1 MAVDDAQPAAPGPAV
16 PPDLQVPPEL
26 PGSPVPPMPQVTP
39 VPPPPLRPENQ
50 ASALEEIRE
59 RADTV
64 WTHGDGTGGGRRARA
79 HAADTAG
86 SQGGNGRAGF
96 GALTVSG
103 REDLKGRHGRVAVVD
118 GCRTPFSKAGT
129 VFKDMDVVDLASAAT
144 AELIER
150 TAIDP
155 AAIGLSV
162 YGVVVPAL
170 HAPNLGREVVF
181 RTSLP
186 MSIPGMTVNLA
197 CASSTR
203 AITFAAEAM
212 LAGECEVALAGGAE
226 SLTNVPIQ
234 FSRRASHAFLD
245 LSKARTMGQRLSILS
260 KLRPKDLAP
269 VAPAIAEYTTGMT
282 MGDSAEKMAKENDV
296 SRRSQDEIALLSHQR
311 AAAATADGRLAAQI
325 APVFPPP
332 RYGQAVTQD
341 NGIRTDSTLEALAKL
356 KPVFDRRY
364 GSLTAGNSS
373 PLTDGGSAVLMM
385 TEERAKA
392 LGYQPLGYLRAYAYA
407 AVDPR
412 EQLLQGPAYAAPAAL
427 DAAGVKLSDV
437 DLVEMHEAF
446 AAQIMSN
453 LKAFASP
460 RFAREEL
467 GRGEPMGEIDLD
479 RLNVTGGSIAIGHPF
494 GATGARVVMQ
504 LLYELRRRGQNLG
517 LLTICAAG
525 GVGFAMVVER
535 E

>member
-1 MAVDDAQPAAPGPAV
+1 MAADDAQPAEPR
-16 PPDLQVPPEL
+16 
-26 PGSPVPPMPQVTP
+26 PQVSP
-39 VPPPPLRPENQ
+39 APPPPLRPENR

-64 WTHGDGTGGGRRARA
+64 WTHASGSRA
-79 HAADTAG
+79 
-86 SQGGNGRAGF
+86 GRAP
-96 GALTVSG
+96 LTVAA
-103 REDLKGRHGRVAVVD
+103 REDLAGRHGRVAIVD
-118 GCRTPFSKAGT
+118 GCRTPFCRAGT
-129 VFKDMDVVDLASAAT
+129 LFKDMDVVDLAGAAT

-150 TAIDP
+150 TAVDP

-162 YGVVVPAL
+162 FGVVVPAL

-181 RTSLP
+181 RASLP
-186 MSIPGMTVNLA
+186 MSVPGVTVNLA

-203 AITFAAEAM
+203 AITFVAEAM

-234 FSRRASHAFLD
+234 FSRRASHAFME
-245 LSKARTMGQRLSILS
+245 LSKARTVGQRLAILG

-269 VAPAIAEYTTGMT
+269 VAPAIAEYSTGLS
-282 MGDSAEKMAKENDV
+282 MGESAEKMAKENDV
-296 SRRSQDEIALLSHQR
+296 SRRSQDEIALLSHTR
-311 AAAATADGRLAAQI
+311 AAAATADGRLAAQV
-325 APVFPPP
+325 AQVFPPP
-332 RYGQAVTQD
+332 RYDRAVTQD
-341 NGIRTDSTLEALAKL
+341 NGIRTDSSLEALAKL

-407 AVDPR
+407 AVDPG

-427 DAAGVKLSDV
+427 DAAGLTLTDI
-437 DLVEMHEAF
+437 DLIEMHEAF
-446 AAQIMSN
+446 AAQIVSN
-453 LKAFASP
+453 MKAFASP
-460 RFAREEL
+460 KFAREEL
-467 GRGEPMGEIDLD
+467 GRGAPMGEIDLE
-479 RLNVTGGSIAIGHPF
+479 RFNVTGGSIAIGHPF
-494 GATGARVVMQ
+494 GATGARVVTQ
-504 LLYELRRRGQNLG
+504 LLYELRRRAQNLG
-517 LLTICAAG
+517 LATICAAG

>member
-1 MAVDDAQPAAPGPAV
+1 MPAENAQPSEVAPRAPEAGDAGPRPAPA
-16 PPDLQVPPEL
+16 PPA
-26 PGSPVPPMPQVTP
+26 
-39 VPPPPLRPENQ
+39 PLRPENR
-50 ASALEEIRE
+50 ATVREEIHE

-64 WTHGDGTGGGRRARA
+64 WTHAASARA
-79 HAADTAG
+79 KAAA
-86 SQGGNGRAGF
+86 GNGF
-96 GALTVSG
+96 HEPLTVTR
-103 REDLKGRHGRVAVVD
+103 REDLKGRHGRVAIVD
-118 GCRTPFSKAGT
+118 GCRTPFSKAGG
-129 VFKDMDVVDLASAAT
+129 VFQDMDVVDLASAAV
-144 AELIER
+144 AELMER
-150 TAIDP
+150 TAVDP
-155 AAIGLSV
+155 AQIDMSV
-162 YGVVVPAL
+162 FGVVVPAL

-181 RTSLP
+181 RASLP
-186 MSIPGMTVNLA
+186 MSVPGMTVNLA

-226 SLTNVPIQ
+226 SLSNVPIQ
-234 FSRRASHAFLD
+234 FSRRAAHVFME
-245 LSKARTMGQRLSILS
+245 LSKARTMSQRLAVLS

-269 VAPAIAEYTTGMT
+269 VAPAIAEYTTGQS
-282 MGDSAEKMAKENDV
+282 MGESAEKMAKENDV

-332 RYGQAVTQD
+332 RYDKAVTQD
-341 NGIRTDSTLEALAKL
+341 NGIRGDGSMEALAKL

-373 PLTDGGSAVLMM
+373 PLTDGGSAVLLM

-392 LGYQPLGYLRAYAYA
+392 LGYHPLGYLRSYAYA
-407 AVDPR
+407 AVDPG

-427 DAAGVKLSDV
+427 DAAGVTLSDI

-446 AAQIMSN
+446 AAQIVSN
-453 LKAFASP
+453 MKAFASAS
-460 RFAREEL
+460 FARDEL
-467 GRGEPMGEIDLD
+467 GRSAPMGEIDLE
-479 RLNVTGGSIAIGHPF
+479 RFNVTGGSIAIGHPF
-494 GATGARVVMQ
+494 GATGARVVTQ
-504 LLYELRRRGQNLG
+504 LLYELRRRGENLG

-525 GVGFAMVVER
+525 GVGLAMVVER